1 MAKSSPSLMLLR
13 ASALAVLPATLHGAK
28 KKKAVTRIQP
38 ATKTNRTPAFDATPP
53 TVPALPAATPRPRME
68 NLDQILAA
76 SDTAGLPLAA
86 IGAIVITARVGP
98 QAEPMTTWI
107 EVKAL

>member
-1 MAKSSPSLMLLR
+1 
-13 ASALAVLPATLHGAK
+13 
-28 KKKAVTRIQP
+28 
-38 ATKTNRTPAFDATPP
+38 
-53 TVPALPAATPRPRME
+53 ME